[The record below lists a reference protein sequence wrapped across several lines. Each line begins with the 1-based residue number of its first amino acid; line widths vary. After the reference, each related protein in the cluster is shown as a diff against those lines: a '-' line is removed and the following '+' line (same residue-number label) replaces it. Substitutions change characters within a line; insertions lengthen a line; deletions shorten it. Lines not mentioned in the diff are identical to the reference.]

1 MKEKTLKDELLEE
14 YKIRIELHA
23 HSLPVSPCSEVSPR
37 ELVKIYKDKNFDA
50 IVLTNHFFYGNIL
63 DKEKEEALSY
73 FLNDYKEACKA
84 GEEYGIKVILG
95 AEIRFNES
103 HNDYLLFGVD
113 YDILSTCYDYI
124 PYTLENF
131 RKKIKL
137 ENSLILQAHP
147 NRSGMIEMDASLLD
161 GIEGF
166 NMHPGHNS
174 RIGLSLKYAK
184 ENNLDIITCG
194 SDFHHKNVNH
204 EGTAALRTKTLP
216 KDSFELVEILKSG
229 DYIFEIGEKSIV
241 LP

>member
-1 MKEKTLKDELLEE
+1 MNKKTLKEKLLEE
-14 YKIRIELHA
+14 YKVRIELHA

-73 FLNDYKEACKA
+73 FLNDYKEACQA
-84 GEEYGIKVILG
+84 GEEYGIKVLLG

-113 YDILSTCYDYI
+113 YDILSICYDYI
-124 PYTLENF
+124 PHTLENF

-184 ENNLDIITCG
+184 ENNLDIIICG